1 MMNSSPL
8 MNKSRKLDEYDTVK
22 NEDGEEIFLGRGT
35 FGDIKLV
42 KDTKTDTLFSLKTV
56 QKNNYKK
63 KMFGR
68 R

>member
-1 MMNSSPL
+1 